1 MKGDCSPVGR
11 LENYL
16 LIISFCPNRWRT
28 IEDIIQYFGIPLRT
42 AQRYVEQLVDRGYL
56 ERNGK
61 SIGATK
67 SIHHAFKWCYRL
79 LKTPSN

>member
-11 LENYL
+11 FENYL
-16 LIISFCPNRWRT
+16 LIISFCLNKWRP

-42 AQRYVEQLVDRGYL
+42 AQRYVKQLVDRGYL
-56 ERNGK
+56 ERNGR

-67 SIHHAFKWCYRL
+67 KAYIML
-79 LKTPSN
+79 LNGVID